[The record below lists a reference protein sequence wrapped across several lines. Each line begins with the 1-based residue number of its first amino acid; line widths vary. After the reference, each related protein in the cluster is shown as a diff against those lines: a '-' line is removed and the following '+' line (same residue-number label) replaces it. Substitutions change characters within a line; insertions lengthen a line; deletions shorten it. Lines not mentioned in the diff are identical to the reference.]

1 MFRLLLT
8 LFLTIL
14 AVPAASDRIKQ
25 LISSQNWLF
34 RLLLAILSYQT
45 PHKIHYSGCSWL
57 SCLSCWQ
64 WWHTSFSTA
73 VTDTS
78 GNLSFQGN
86 SLYTC
91 IMQNSLMLYVGND
104 FLTTSSPDI
113 WLFFVKSYWQS
124 LLGFQRFMIWL
135 SLIAVT
141 FTVRIFPLETK
152 GNFLGSYVSLWDL
165 IFLKKYI
172 SPLFFPLWATAD
184 RSFLLLITSFIGN
197 PTFPIHLVFSDEEGD
212 TAVWDSHPTN

>member
-1 MFRLLLT
+1 MFRLHLT
-8 LFLTIL
+8 LFLTIS

-25 LISSQNWLF
+25 LISSQNWLLG
-34 RLLLAILSYQT
+34 LLLAILSYQT

-113 WLFFVKSYWQS
+113 WLFFCEI
-124 LLGFQRFMIWL
+124 LLTEFIWIPKIHDLIESDCSHFYCQNLSSWNEGQFSRVLRL
-135 SLIAVT
+135 SLGSD
-141 FTVRIFPLETK
+141 FP
-152 GNFLGSYVSLWDL
+152 
-165 IFLKKYI
+165 
-172 SPLFFPLWATAD
+172 
-184 RSFLLLITSFIGN
+184 
-197 PTFPIHLVFSDEEGD
+197 
-212 TAVWDSHPTN
+212 